1 MQAHAMHKD
10 SLSKNKNYLKIGFG
24 ILFLFQIGLTIY
36 FNLFKLAGH
45 LGYDSSW
52 AFLRAALMWNEKAL
66 YSSNWVEQSVVAWD
80 SSMSLVPI
88 LYGITHNIF
97 LSQGVVNLIVLA
109 CILVCI
115 NDIQK
120 RMGMDVIIRLITMNL
135 VICPYLSNG
144 FYELSYY
151 NDIVVGPT
159 FYAVRALIFLLII
172 REAVV
177 ISQKSKIDLWGYI
190 TCLLCIL
197 TGMSTGVFMI
207 IVALAPYAVYLL
219 IRAVIKN
226 SYKQLLDKNTLFC
239 GLCILAVFVGEL
251 IAKYVLKA
259 YIADAGKTWT
269 QIGSVWKNFGA
280 VFQGL
285 LKLLQVLPLY
295 EKQVMTVDGIY
306 RVFPILLFA
315 VFAACVVIAIR
326 KGIKERQTISDTKML
341 LITIVIMN
349 LIVFSLFNVQYG
361 ADIFEERYLI
371 CAFFAMVLLVGFAIR
386 DMDKTKLATKTGAV
400 LLLVLIAIVSGV
412 SDYKYY
418 MTDLSKIWQMD
429 EVKQT
434 VADNE
439 ADLVYVWGDNLVVF
453 GRSMRVYDM
462 DHIYKEIGN
471 DGQYHHWGDYL
482 NYENN
487 EDYSGKTLLITEKTT
502 DNGVPKGILRD
513 YTLIREL
520 DNVNIYE
527 SDHNPDILKAS
538 VADEQ

>member
-24 ILFLFQIGLTIY
+24 ILFLFQIGVTIY
-36 FNLFKLAGH
+36 FNLFKLSSH

-52 AFLRAALMWNEKAL
+52 AFLRAALMWNAKAL

-80 SSMSLVPI
+80 SSMTLVPI

-177 ISQKSKIDLWGYI
+177 INQRSKIDLWGYI
-190 TCLLCIL
+190 TCLLCVL
-197 TGMSTGVFMI
+197 TGMSTGIFMI

-226 SYKQLLDKNTLFC
+226 SCKHLRDKNTLFC

-269 QIGSVWKNFGA
+269 QIGLVWKNFGA

-315 VFAACVVIAIR
+315 VFATCVVIAIR

-429 EVKQT
+429 EVKKT
-434 VADNE
+434 VTDNE

-471 DGQYHHWGDYL
+471 DGHYHHWGDYL

-520 DNVNIYE
+520 ENVNIYE
-527 SDHNPDILKAS
+527 CDHNPDILKAGI
-538 VADEQ
+538 ADGQ